1 MSIDRIRMIVGFSII
16 CSHLITYIILLFFL
30 GLAVAEKQ
38 EMSLLVT
45 PIFSVYVISIAKRFL
60 TTTPWEGTVPHP
72 NFTILALGAG
82 ILFAVAVPVTV
93 SLFGSNS
100 IPTFSE
106 LKIYVGILESVL
118 GLYTGLVIE
127 TLFGTYSVTK
137 NSN

>member
-16 CSHLITYIILLFFL
+16 ISHVITYIILIFFL
-30 GLAVAEKQ
+30 GLAVIEKQ

-60 TTTPWEGTVPHP
+60 ANSPWDNTVPSL

-106 LKIYVGILESVL
+106 LKIYVGIMESVL
-118 GLYTGLVIE
+118 GLYTGLVVE
-127 TLFGTYSVTK
+127 TLFGIYSDTK